1 MLFTMRV
8 TMLSDWHIG
17 LGQSKGD
24 VDAIVQRDRDGLPY
38 IPGKTLTGILRDS
51 CELAALGLDN
61 GNEKGVWSQW
71 VDFLFGTQPALEEG
85 AIESS
90 PQPAIVSLR
99 SAHFPDSLKNALSVN
114 TKVKD
119 AIAFIKP
126 GISIDNDTGCAKT
139 DFLRFEEMIR
149 KGAILDAKDCQI
161 NYPADISDDDKKRV
175 EALLLAGAKLTER
188 IGGKRRRG
196 AGKCKIEF
204 LKVKNDNYLDYLS
217 QTPSSPPVYQEINPP
232 VTFQYPEIKESDW
245 YILPL
250 EITAKS
256 PLIINSRTVGNV
268 VETLD
273 YIPGKYI
280 LRNLH
285 RKLGQWLNISQ
296 AISEESLVITNAT
309 VSSKNQP
316 SRPVP
321 FCLFADKLKGGLDKG
336 NVYNRLVE
344 DNPKDLQLKGIRG
357 GYVGEVT
364 HNHLPIYRKVAI
376 NVYTHNTIEDE
387 LQRPSSDVG
396 GVYSYSAIAP
406 KTTFRA
412 EIRLKSD
419 LFNHLSNQKKEWW
432 KNLEGSYSIGQ
443 SKKDDYGTIKVTIA
457 QQPQLHQG
465 KIQLD
470 NNNLSV
476 WLLSDLLLR
485 DKRLNPTADLNILK
499 ETLEKTLGVTLE
511 EKQKIIRQRRTES
524 WQVRWGLSRP
534 SLVGI
539 QAGSCIVYEV
549 TEGELDINQLSQIQ
563 MSGIGERRVEGYG
576 QMCFNDPLLTMELSK
591 LTPSVTE
598 VDTSND
604 NVNVNLIKNN
614 DSSFEYA
621 RIIEREA
628 WREAIQQ
635 QALDLASDRQT
646 RKQYLGLEIQGEES
660 KPPMTQLGALRSVV
674 SKLQS
679 QNDKQQVTNWIKA
692 LESVPN
698 RKEKWVG
705 DSLKLIRSL
714 INDERKIWEY
724 LHLPKDLNITHN
736 AETELKM
743 QLWAEAIRTFIDAM
757 IRAHKRD
764 WEKTQ

>member
-232 VTFQYPEIKESDW
+232 VTSQYPEIKESDW

-419 LFNHLSNQKKEWW
+419 LFNHLNKQKKQWW

-470 NNNLSV
+470 NNTLSV

-724 LHLPKDLNITHN
+724 LHLPKDLNITHS

>member
-232 VTFQYPEIKESDW
+232 VTSQYPEIKESDW

-419 LFNHLSNQKKEWW
+419 LFNHLNKQKKQWW

-470 NNNLSV
+470 NNTLSV

-614 DSSFEYA
+614 D
-621 RIIEREA
+621 
-628 WREAIQQ
+628 
-635 QALDLASDRQT
+635 
-646 RKQYLGLEIQGEES
+646 
-660 KPPMTQLGALRSVV
+660 
-674 SKLQS
+674 
-679 QNDKQQVTNWIKA
+679 
-692 LESVPN
+692 
-698 RKEKWVG
+698 
-705 DSLKLIRSL
+705 
-714 INDERKIWEY
+714 
-724 LHLPKDLNITHN
+724 
-736 AETELKM
+736 
-743 QLWAEAIRTFIDAM
+743 
-757 IRAHKRD
+757 
-764 WEKTQ
+764 

>member
-1 MLFTMRV
+1 
-8 TMLSDWHIG
+8 MLSDWHIG

-24 VDAIVQRDRDGLPY
+24 IDSLIQRDSDGLPY
-38 IPGKTLTGILRDS
+38 IPAKTLTGILRDS
-51 CELAALGLDN
+51 CELVALGLDN

-71 VDFLFGTQPALEEG
+71 VDFLFGSQPALEEG
-85 AIESS
+85 SIEHP
-90 PQPAIVSLR
+90 PQPAIISLR
-99 SAHFPDSLKNALSVN
+99 SAHFPDSLKNALTVK
-114 TKVKD
+114 TKLKD
-119 AIAFIKP
+119 SIAFIKP
-126 GISIDNDTGCAKT
+126 GISIDNDTGCAKP

-161 NYPADISDDDKKRV
+161 NYPADISEDNKKIVKNIV

-196 AGKCKIEF
+196 AGKCKINF
-204 LKVKNDNYLDYLS
+204 LKLTNDNYLDYLAK
-217 QTPSSPPVYQEINPP
+217 TPPSPPDYQEI
-232 VTFQYPEIKESDW
+232 TFSLSSHHPEIKQSDW

-256 PLIINSRTVGNV
+256 PIIINSRTIGNV

-273 YIPGKYI
+273 YIPAKYI

-285 RKLGQWLNISQ
+285 RKLGQWLNVSQ

-309 VSSKNQP
+309 VSSHNQP

-321 FCLFADKLKGGLDKG
+321 FCLSADKLNGGLKKG
-336 NVYNRLVE
+336 NVYNCFVE
-344 DNPKDLQLKGIRG
+344 TENKEIQLKGIRG
-357 GYVGEVT
+357 GYIGEFT
-364 HNHLPIYRKVAI
+364 GGCLPANPDVEI
-376 NVYTHNTIEDE
+376 NVYTHNTIKDE

-419 LFNHLSNQKKEWW
+419 LFNHLCNQKKEWW
-432 KNLEGSYSIGQ
+432 KILEGGYSIGQ

-457 QQPQLHQG
+457 QKPQLYQG
-465 KIQLD
+465 SIELK
-470 NNNLSV
+470 NNTLSV

-485 DKRLNPTADLNILK
+485 DERLNPTADLNIFK

-549 TEGELDINQLSQIQ
+549 TDGELDINKLSQIQ

-576 QMCFNDPLLTMELSK
+576 QMCFNDPLLTMPLSK
-591 LTPSVTE
+591 LNSSDTE
-598 VDTSND
+598 V
-604 NVNVNLIKNN
+604 NN
-614 DSSFEYA
+614 NNNKTNANPIRSSDSAFEYA
-621 RIIEREA
+621 RIIEKEA

-635 QALDLASDRQT
+635 QALYLASNQEK
-646 RKQYLGLEIQGEES
+646 RKEYLGLTIQKKENNNES

-679 QNDKQQVTNWIKA
+679 QNDKNQVTNWITA

-705 DSLKLIRSL
+705 NSLKLIRSL

-724 LHLPKDLNITHN
+724 LHLPNDLTITN
-736 AETELKM
+736 NGETELKQ
-743 QLWAEAIRTFIDAM
+743 QLWAEAIRTLIDAM

-764 WEKTQ
+764 WEKTS